1 MRQSKKLSLQIIVK
15 GNPNAPSE
23 IVQKP
28 KRQMPV
34 CSFYMRNQCTRGSQ
48 CRFHHPTPEKT
59 QKTESVVVKKTKT
72 DINFK
77 NVKKPEVSFNWKR
90 SQNTNVMEPPPT
102 PPPSPEQSH
111 QERKPRMVVIYRR
124 FSTSPQTRGN
134 FNTNNTFY
142 Y

>member
-1 MRQSKKLSLQIIVK
+1 
-15 GNPNAPSE
+15 
-23 IVQKP
+23 
-28 KRQMPV
+28 
-34 CSFYMRNQCTRGSQ
+34 MRNQCTRGSQ

-59 QKTESVVVKKTKT
+59 QKESVLKKTKT
-72 DINFK
+72 DIKFK

-90 SQNTNVMEPPPT
+90 SQNTKVMEPPPPPP
-102 PPPSPEQSH
+102 PPPSKPSY

-124 FSTSPQTRGN
+124 FSTSPQTRRN